1 MRRMKSGW
9 RQLMLGLL
17 AWGGCLELFAQV
29 QTDSISV
36 INLMEQIEEATSYK
50 IYTSISTPFMVKK
63 QDGVASLE
71 QLKEVLKGTSWK
83 VNVYGD
89 RVFVMQNL
97 NLVTSLPNAWK
108 GEASEEQQ
116 GVKVTEVLTSENKI
130 YDIGDKFRP
139 SQSSKI
145 KLTGR
150 VIDFKTNT
158 PVAGIH
164 IIRRDPWIAAT
175 TDVDGYFEIE
185 LESGYQVLDLQGVNV
200 KNARRQLMLYAD
212 ADVRIELEEQNLMLE
227 EVQIGRAHV

>member
-17 AWGGCLELFAQV
+17 AWGGCLESFAQV

-36 INLMEQIEEATSYK
+36 INLIEQIEEATSYK

-139 SQSSKI
+139 SQSSQI
-145 KLTGR
+145 K
-150 VIDFKTNT
+150 
-158 PVAGIH
+158 
-164 IIRRDPWIAAT
+164 
-175 TDVDGYFEIE
+175 
-185 LESGYQVLDLQGVNV
+185 
-200 KNARRQLMLYAD
+200 
-212 ADVRIELEEQNLMLE
+212 
-227 EVQIGRAHV
+227 